1 MRSKLSALVFSLLFA
16 STAIAQHVYP
26 SRENNL
32 ALLPGTTVSAS
43 STLAGFAAESAI
55 DGDRL
60 GNVCQMVNNI
70 APCGA
75 GHDGWWNDNT
85 YMTWPDS
92 LTVTLPRP
100 YALSRIVMVTFQDEF
115 NELHVE
121 PYLGLQVG
129 GNYGIET
136 YKIEVYGVDNIWHEI
151 ADVDE
156 NYNIIREHFF
166 MPITATKYRI
176 TVYEAPEFS
185 RVVEFEAYAK

>member
-1 MRSKLSALVFSLLFA
+1 MKLIALLFLLLFA
-16 STAIAQHVYP
+16 PTVSAQHVYP

-43 STLAGFAAESAI
+43 STHAGFSAESAI

-60 GNVCQMVNNI
+60 GNPCAVVGNI
-70 APCGA
+70 APCWGN
-75 GHDGWWNDNT
+75 DGGWNDNT

-115 NELHVE
+115 NQAHVE

-129 GNYGIET
+129 GNYGIEKYT
-136 YKIEVYGVDNIWHEI
+136 VEVYGVDNIWHEV
-151 ADVDE
+151 ADVDD
-156 NYNIIREHFF
+156 NYDIIREHCF